1 MSNIRYDDNSS
12 HMAVYKELLQAKIY
26 SVCQSIEFDDE
37 GISWVIFNAK
47 KAYPDDIIGPILV
60 GRKGSDYGFFDPRKG
75 EIGISIEAIQRGA
88 SVTSMVDTIAISM
101 FKPSKRDDFLADV
114 LLDEITHYQ
123 TGANHGT
130 PKYDDK
136 LRDNRRRYYDVHL

>member
-12 HMAVYKELLQAKIY
+12 HMAGYKKLLQAKIY

-37 GISWVIFNAK
+37 GISWVIFDAK
-47 KAYPDDIIGPILV
+47 KAYPDGIIGSILV
-60 GRKGSDYGFFDPRKG
+60 GSKGSDYGFFNPRTG
-75 EIGISIEAIQRGA
+75 EIWISIEAIQRGA

-101 FKPSKRDDFLADV
+101 CKPSKRDDFLADV

-123 TGANHGT
+123 TRADHGT
-130 PKYDDK
+130 REYDDK
-136 LRDNRRRYYDVHL
+136 LRENRRRYYNFHL